1 MTQPWNFK
9 FRSCAIKTE
18 QPSKMARFI
27 DGRSRL
33 LLRQTIQLSGNMN
46 LKPNLEKKLWAIL
59 GCFLRDK
66 NVRIPR
72 MDFWWHLVAPALTVF
87 KNILKFSDS
96 NGSRP
101 IRKSQISR
109 KSWESLFFQK
119 RLWVTCCLTSRLL
132 AAEQAHCLSPSWAWA
147 FRVKPE
153 CFNESAWAWAFP

>member
-9 FRSCAIKTE
+9 FRSWAIKTE

-33 LLRQTIQLSGNMN
+33 LLCQTIQLTGNMN

-59 GCFLRDK
+59 GCFFRDK

-72 MDFWWHLVAPALTVF
+72 MDFWWHLVAPALTIL
-87 KNILKFSDS
+87 KKAAQNILKFSDS

-109 KSWESLFFQK
+109 KAWESLFSQK
-119 RLWVTCCLTSRLL
+119 HFRVTCCLISRLL

-147 FRVKPE
+147 FRV
-153 CFNESAWAWAFP
+153 FF